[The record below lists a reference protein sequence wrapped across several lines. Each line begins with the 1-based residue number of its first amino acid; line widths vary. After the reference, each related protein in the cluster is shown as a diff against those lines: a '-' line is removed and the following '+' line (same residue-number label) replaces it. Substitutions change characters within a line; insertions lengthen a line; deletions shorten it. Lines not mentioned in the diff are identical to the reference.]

1 MFTSDGQ
8 KQLHNEQDI
17 SDQNLSQSEELNDA
31 PYAPAPG
38 VENLLVSDL
47 GREFNPNTE

>member
-1 MFTSDGQ
+1 MFTLDGQ
-8 KQLHNEQDI
+8 KQLQNEEDV
-17 SDQNLSQSEELNDA
+17 SGQNLSHSEELDDA

-38 VENLLVSDL
+38 IENLLVSDL